1 MLNLQADRRDLHGD
15 RLLIRGGGRGRCR
28 LLAECEI
35 RDVGDGTDRLVGPDR
50 VHAGPGRDTCGARS
64 PTSTACSKE
73 VSAPSSL
80 ISAQANGLA
89 SGCPSSGSGCQDQDW
104 TVPTLDTGTT
114 SVNGA

>member
-1 MLNLQADRRDLHGD
+1 MGAGAAAVFSPSAKYAISVMAPTVSSAQTACTRAPVV
-15 RLLIRGGGRGRCR
+15 IP
-28 LLAECEI
+28 AE
-35 RDVGDGTDRLVGPDR
+35 P
-50 VHAGPGRDTCGARS
+50 AA